1 MVKDNYE
8 VVIRLE
14 NFKKNYG
21 SFTAV
26 NNINLEVKKGDF
38 FGFIGPNGA
47 GNRPLSIVF

>member
-26 NNINLEVKKGDF
+26 NNINLEVKRA
-38 FGFIGPNGA
+38 ISLVLLVEW
-47 GNRPLSIVF
+47 RW